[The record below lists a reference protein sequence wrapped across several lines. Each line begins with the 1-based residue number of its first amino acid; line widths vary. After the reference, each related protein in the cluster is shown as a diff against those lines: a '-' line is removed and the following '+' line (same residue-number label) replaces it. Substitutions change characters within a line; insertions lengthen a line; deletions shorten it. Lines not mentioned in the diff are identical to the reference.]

1 MPIDWFLDVIAHT
14 DVVLFAAFGLVVGI
28 QLIYYWAIFSR
39 LAFYKAPDAAG
50 VQPPVSVVIC
60 ARNEYANL
68 EKNLPIILNQDY
80 PDYEVVVVNDGSDD
94 ESDLLLHE
102 LKLAHKRLKI
112 INLQKDLNFFTGKK
126 FPLAVGIRCAKHP
139 IVVLTDAD
147 CIPEG
152 PNWLSQIASSFD
164 SKAELVLGYGPLRKM
179 PGFLNKIIRYD
190 TFFVALQYLSFA
202 LIRKPYMGVGRNL
215 AYKRD
220 LFFRNKGFTSHYG
233 IPTGDDDL
241 FVNQAAT
248 SKNTRVCIHQE
259 SWTTSDPK
267 ETTGEWFR
275 QKKRHMVAGKYYN
288 GRSKF
293 FLGLFGISQLAF
305 YILFALTMIFT
316 DLSTLGLYVLIL
328 FGLRTISLL
337 IIFFRAGKKLGQS
350 RLSLFSP
357 LFDLLLLVCS
367 IIFAM
372 ASLFSNKSK
381 WK

>member
-1 MPIDWFLDVIAHT
+1 MPIDWFHEVLAHT
-14 DVVLFAAFGLVVGI
+14 DLVLLVAFGLVVGI
-28 QLIYYWAIFSR
+28 QLTYYWAIFSR
-39 LAFYKAPDAAG
+39 LAFYKAPDAAEG
-50 VQPPVSVVIC
+50 QPPVSVVIC
-60 ARNEYANL
+60 ARNEYDNL
-68 EKNLPIILNQDY
+68 EKNLPSILNQDY

-102 LKLAHKRLKI
+102 LKSADKKLKI

-126 FPLAVGIRCAKHP
+126 FPLALGIRCAKYP

-152 PNWLSQIASSFD
+152 PKWLSQIASSFD
-164 SKAELVLGYGPLRKM
+164 AKTELVLGYGPLRKK

-215 AYKRD
+215 AYRSD
-220 LFFRNKGFTSHYG
+220 LFFRNKGFTSHYH

-241 FVNQAAT
+241 FVNKVAT
-248 SKNTRVCIHQE
+248 SKNTRICIQQE
-259 SWTTSDPK
+259 SWMTSEPK
-267 ETTGEWFR
+267 ETTGDWFR

-288 GRSKF
+288 SRSKF

-305 YILFALTMIFT
+305 YILFALTMIFA
-316 DLSTLGLYVLIL
+316 DLSTFGLYAFIL
-328 FGLRTISLL
+328 FGLRTLSLL
-337 IIFFRAGKKLGQS
+337 IIFYRAGKKLGQT

-357 LFDLLLLVCS
+357 LFDLLLLACS
-367 IIFAM
+367 TIFAIS
-372 ASLFSNKSK
+372 SLFSNKPK